1 MQSLIFN
8 CLPDDS
14 PRCDF
19 YLCNGDNHNLSP
31 SIFMDLK
38 NQVMTVGGDQYNVKA
53 VTSHFVRQYTNSRNN
68 NPYFYFLPPQAALVI
83 GATYFIPGFF
93 SNGTIGAGGVANE
106 ASIASFL
113 GASFNSDGSFKA
125 YVPEQIPPQG
135 WYRRAYPMLLSEGI
149 DGIVTLY
156 TGAAAQLK
164 NPLLFGANT
173 GSGGAFA
180 GGYGLSQFSGTGSF
194 GGTARKGVACAIQQA
209 VYGNFIS
216 EFGNLLNIIAGALN
230 AVTAAFGSFSCP
242 TPSGAS
248 PSQAITTTFPG
259 YPEPRPCTLNRQ
271 QNSFDQCVAGTNTY
285 GATNSQKVPFCLNN
299 PKTGTVASNPYPVP
313 VPYPS

>member
-1 MQSLIFN
+1 
-8 CLPDDS
+8 
-14 PRCDF
+14 
-19 YLCNGDNHNLSP
+19 
-31 SIFMDLK
+31 MDLK
-38 NQVMTVGGDQYNVKA
+38 NQAMTVGGGQYNVKA
-53 VTSHFVRQYTNSRNN
+53 VTAHFANQYQNSRSK
-68 NPYFYFLPPQAALVI
+68 NPYFYFFPPQAALGI

-113 GASFNSDGSFKA
+113 GASFNADGSFKA

-135 WYRRAYPMLLSEGI
+135 WYRRAYPLLLSEGI
-149 DGIVTLY
+149 DGIITLY

-180 GGYGLSQFSGTGSF
+180 GGYGLSDF
-194 GGTARKGVACAIQQA
+194 GGKGTYGGTTKKGVACAIQQA

-216 EFGNLLNIIAGALN
+216 EFGNVLNSIVGAVN
-230 AVTAAFGSFSCP
+230 SVNAAFGSFGCP
-242 TPSGAS
+242 TPTGA
-248 PSQAITTTFPG
+248 PASQAIATTFPG
-259 YPEPRPCTLNRQ
+259 YPKPSPCTLNKM
-271 QNSFDQCVAGTNTY
+271 QNGVDQCAAGTNTY
-285 GATNSQKVPFCLNN
+285 GDFNTNMVPFCLNN
-299 PKTGTVASNPYPVP
+299 PKIGTVASNPYPVP